1 MAILDSFSRAG
12 EGASR
17 IAEKYIPE
25 AWVVCMFLTVVAF
38 ALAIFGAGAGVE
50 ESVLAWGNGMWGFL
64 SITMQFSIS
73 ILAAYAC
80 VMSPLGFKTFDRLA
94 SLPNPDKPLQAVL
107 LMAVVTTV
115 TGYLNW
121 ALCFVVSA
129 MFIPFLA
136 RRNPNTDVRVM
147 SAAAF
152 MGVGTVTN
160 AGLSGSAALIVATPG
175 NPLINPAVGE
185 PSLDRLIP
193 ITETIFSSFNLT
205 VLAVISVVSI
215 VGAVL
220 LHPRPGMRVVTFDE
234 ERIKRILPMPPELP
248 ERRNSP
254 AGWLENQRF
263 WCYLAGGLMLYTL
276 GHSIATKGFGASWN
290 INAYNAVFLGGAML
304 LHGNP
309 LSLTA
314 SVRRG
319 LDAAWG
325 IILQFPFYAAISGLL
340 TGTVLGKWLGGLFVA
355 FSSQQMFPLVVY
367 VYSAIMNF
375 FIPSGGSKWMI
386 EAPYLLDAAQTL
398 GVSDVTVTMAYI
410 YGDTLTNLIH
420 PYMAIPIVAITGLK
434 FADFAGYAFMVGVLL
449 AVVMTAAML
458 MIPLNL

>member
-1 MAILDSFSRAG
+1 MALLERFSHAG
-12 EGASR
+12 ERASEV
-17 IAEKYIPE
+17 AERYIPE
-25 AWVVCMFLTVVAF
+25 AWVVCMMLTVVAF
-38 ALAIFGAGAGVE
+38 ALAILGAGAGVE
-50 ESVLAWGNGMWGFL
+50 ESVLAWGHGMWGFL

-80 VMSPLGFKTFDRLA
+80 VMSPLGFRAFDKLA

-107 LMAVVTTV
+107 LMAIVTTL

-136 RRNPNTDVRVM
+136 RRNPNSDVRVI

-152 MGVGTVTN
+152 MGAGTVTN

-175 NPLINPAVGE
+175 NPLVNPAVGE
-185 PSLDRLIP
+185 PSLNRLIP
-193 ITETIFSSFNLT
+193 ITETIFSSFNI
-205 VLAVISVVSI
+205 VVIAVISVVSI
-215 VGAVL
+215 VGVVL
-220 LHPRPGMRVVTFDE
+220 LHPRPGMRVVTFDA
-234 ERIKRILPMPPELP
+234 ERLDRILPTPPQLSEP
-248 ERRNSP
+248 RQSP

-263 WCYLAGGLMLYTL
+263 WCYLAGVLMLYTL
-276 GHSIATKGFGASWN
+276 GHSIVTKGFGASWN

-340 TGTVLGKWLGGLFVA
+340 TGTALGKWLGGLFVA
-355 FSSQQMFPLVVY
+355 FSSQQLFPLVVY
-367 VYSAIMNF
+367 VYSAMMNL
-375 FIPSGGSKWMI
+375 FIPSAGSKWMV
-386 EAPYLLDAAQTL
+386 EAPYLLDAARTL

-420 PYMAIPIVAITGLK
+420 PYMAIPILAITGLK

-449 AVVMTAAML
+449 AVVMTGAML
-458 MIPLNL
+458 LIPLNM